1 MSEQFMR
8 FPNGLKKALTLSYDD
23 CVEEDIQLIELLN
36 KNNIKATFNISSGT
50 LPEDEIVFE
59 KGAFYRPNCKKKLK
73 EIYDGCHEVA
83 IHGYN
88 HPFYT
93 NIPQDMVAYEV
104 IEDRKYLENK
114 FGRIIR
120 GSAYPYGVY
129 NDEII
134 EVLKRCGI
142 VYARTVQSTHSFDVP
157 NNWLTLNPTCHH
169 DDEML
174 FELEDKFI
182 NETPGRYPWLFYLW
196 GHTFEFEKND
206 NWDRIEK
213 FVEKIANKDDIW
225 YATNIEIYEYVEAY
239 NKVLFSVEGKYAR
252 NDSNIDVWRCI
263 NGNTI
268 KIPAGQTISL

>member
-23 CVEEDIQLIELLN
+23 AVEEDIQLIELLN
-36 KNNIKATFNISSGT
+36 KNNIKATFNISSGI

-59 KGAFYRPNCKKKLK
+59 KGAFYRPNCRKKLK

-83 IHGYN
+83 IHGYT

-142 VYARTVQSTHSFDVP
+142 VYARTVQSTRSFDIP
-157 NNWLTLNPTCHH
+157 NNWLALNPTCHH

-182 NETPGRYPWLFYLW
+182 TETPGRNPWLFYLW
-196 GHTFEFEKND
+196 GHTFEFEKNN
-206 NWDRIEK
+206 NWERIEK
-213 FVEKIANKDDIW
+213 FVERIANKDDVW

-252 NDSNIDVWRCI
+252 NDSNIDVWKYI

>member
-23 CVEEDIQLIELLN
+23 AVEEDIQLIELLN
-36 KNNIKATFNISSGT
+36 KNNIKATFNISSGI

-59 KGAFYRPNCKKKLK
+59 KGAFYRPNCKKNLK
-73 EIYDGCHEVA
+73 EIYDGWHEVA

-142 VYARTVQSTHSFDVP
+142 VYARTIQSTHSFDVP

-182 NETPGRYPWLFYLW
+182 NETPERNPWLFYLW

-239 NKVLFSVEGKYAR
+239 NKLLFSVEGKYAR
-252 NDSNIDVWRCI
+252 NDSNIDVWKYI